1 MIWLTEVTE
10 GHKYENLN
18 QSFTTMTVMESEK
31 KVGKKSGGKN
41 FKIHF
46 LFKYQIS
53 AQMRFDFTFLWK

>member
-1 MIWLTEVTE
+1 
-10 GHKYENLN
+10 
-18 QSFTTMTVMESEK
+18 MTVMESEK